1 MRSVGAKMAQPCGV
15 AQSCLTVSRW
25 PARTCCVRACPS
37 HLQSPAC
44 HPMRLRQLRLPLAAL
59 LAAGLPSVMRAQ
71 AEAVSAD
78 SAAAAAA
85 RQVAVGEQWFRSA
98 CLECHAAR
106 GLDNADFRLKWA
118 GRSALDLF
126 ELIRST
132 MPDGKA
138 GSLTPGTYAAI
149 VSYLMRANG
158 MPVGARRLSS
168 DSSALMSI
176 RLTFP
181 AKSAPT
187 NR

>member
-1 MRSVGAKMAQPCGV
+1 M
-15 AQSCLTVSRW
+15 
-25 PARTCCVRACPS
+25 
-37 HLQSPAC
+37 
-44 HPMRLRQLRLPLAAL
+44 PMRTRRFRLPLAAL
-59 LAAGLPSVMRAQ
+59 LAALLVAGLPSVARAQ
-71 AEAVSAD
+71 APALSAD

-85 RQVAVGEQWFRSA
+85 RQVAVGEQWFRSS

-106 GLDNADFRLKWA
+106 GLDNADFRLKWG

-132 MPDGKA
+132 MPDGKP

-149 VSYLMRANG
+149 VSYLMKANG

-168 DSSALMSI
+168 DSSALLSI

-181 AKSAPT
+181 AISAPT

>member
-1 MRSVGAKMAQPCGV
+1 MCFR
-15 AQSCLTVSRW
+15 R
-25 PARTCCVRACPS
+25 
-37 HLQSPAC
+37 
-44 HPMRLRQLRLPLAAL
+44 LRLPLALLPAVLLAL
-59 LAAGLPSVMRAQ
+59 LPAAGLPSAVQAQ
-71 AEAVSAD
+71 GLAMSPD

-106 GLDNADFRLKWA
+106 GLDNADFRLKWG

-149 VSYLMRANG
+149 VSYLMKANG
-158 MPVGARRLSS
+158 MTVGARRLSS
-168 DSSALMSI
+168 DSSTLMSI
-176 RLTFP
+176 RLVFP

-187 NR
+187 TR